1 MHMYDWVIG
10 PLVVI
15 EKTDQKGLSD
25 IYSLGR
31 NTRGFFL
38 KNCIG
43 VSHDYKKCMICRTSL
58 INKGKLVMFF
68 TYQPITYIDRSQETH
83 NVGT

>member
-10 PLVVI
+10 PIVVI

-31 NTRGFFL
+31 NMRGNFF
-38 KNCIG
+38 
-43 VSHDYKKCMICRTSL
+43 
-58 INKGKLVMFF
+58 
-68 TYQPITYIDRSQETH
+68 
-83 NVGT
+83 